1 MDNIKL
7 VLETAEADPR
17 FDDSIADVDNSSADE
32 NALELKASEVDAEP
46 EDRTTGVED
55 GSIDVFI
62 LLIILVTN

>member
-46 EDRTTGVED
+46 GDRTTGAED

-62 LLIILVTN
+62 LLMILVTN